1 MRRVVVLGVALFVL
15 VACSGT
21 ASAGLIGPG
30 PGLLP
35 KIPLITTITGGL
47 TAPAPAPSPAPAPAP
62 LPAPAP
68 VPGSAPAPAPAP
80 APVTAPSSGSG
91 LVKGLIGGGC
101 GVSLPVFAAW
111 GDRAT
116 YYFAPNGGF
125 EAGAAN
131 WSLGGGAGVVAQ
143 GNEPWY
149 LAGGGSHALQLPK
162 GGSASTVVCYGLT
175 YPAVRFFVAGVRGN
189 ATIHVRV
196 IARNLLGVL
205 STLDGGKFTVGSSW
219 APSPKISTLFSA
231 VTAPL
236 GTKSMQL
243 QFTVESG
250 TAQIDDLFV
259 DPLLLKS

>member
-1 MRRVVVLGVALFVL
+1 V
-15 VACSGT
+15 
-21 ASAGLIGPG
+21 
-30 PGLLP
+30 
-35 KIPLITTITGGL
+35 
-47 TAPAPAPSPAPAPAP
+47 
-62 LPAPAP
+62 
-68 VPGSAPAPAPAP
+68 
-80 APVTAPSSGSG
+80 PVTAPSPGAG
-91 LVKGLIGGGC
+91 LVQGLIGGGC

-125 EAGAAN
+125 ESGATN
-131 WSLGGGAGVVAQ
+131 WSLGGGSGVVAQ

-149 LAGGGSHALQLPK
+149 LAGGGSHTLQIPK

-196 IARNLLGVL
+196 VARNLLGVL

-219 APSPKISTLFSA
+219 APSPKISTLLSA